1 MSGFTVLCMS
11 GFTCTNQWTMSEMT
25 VKNLERVGWSMSGF
39 TLRYWTSIQKSTKY
53 FRTAWTSMSGFT
65 VKSGSSRRSVGRTM
79 SEITVK
85 RHVWRQS
92 AQVRQTWQ
100 VGVIFKY
107 VRFHGIFGWRDT
119 SSSRASMSGFT
130 WVHLRNLNLCHGFV
144 ITMSGFTVNGQMY
157 MLWPGVKRG
166 NGVNNQQIT
175 AQ

>member
-1 MSGFTVLCMS
+1 
-11 GFTCTNQWTMSEMT
+11 
-25 VKNLERVGWSMSGF
+25 MSGF
-39 TLRYWTSIQKSTKY
+39 TLRYWTSIQNSTKY

-107 VRFHGIFGWRDT
+107 VRFHGILVGVIPRPAEQVCPVSRECICGT
-119 SSSRASMSGFT
+119 STCAMGLS
-130 WVHLRNLNLCHGFV
+130 
-144 ITMSGFTVNGQMY
+144 
-157 MLWPGVKRG
+157 
-166 NGVNNQQIT
+166 
-175 AQ
+175 